1 MVDEDSHST
10 DLSVSEE
17 GHSTIL
23 LAHYIFWF
31 QLRTQLFR
39 NLVTPEQ
46 KCLEILLLLY
56 NLHILASDFLFVTFV
71 TKSNFL
77 KKLRGT
83 FWKISSNLWKAL
95 LITITKYRT

>member
-31 QLRTQLFR
+31 QLRTKLFR
-39 NLVTPEQ
+39 NAGYTRTKMLR
-46 KCLEILLLLY
+46 
-56 NLHILASDFLFVTFV
+56 NLTFV
-71 TKSNFL
+71 VQFAYFSIRLSFCNFRYKKQL
-77 KKLRGT
+77 FKKLR
-83 FWKISSNLWKAL
+83 
-95 LITITKYRT
+95 

>member
-10 DLSVSEE
+10 DLSVLEE

-31 QLRTQLFR
+31 QLRTKLFR
-39 NLVTPEQ
+39 NAGCART
-46 KCLEILLLLY
+46 KILEILLLLY

-77 KKLRGT
+77 R
-83 FWKISSNLWKAL
+83 N
-95 LITITKYRT
+95 YRKRFGKSRATCGNPY

>member
-31 QLRTQLFR
+31 QLRTKLFR
-39 NLVTPEQ
+39 NADYARTKMLRNLSFVVQ
-46 KCLEILLLLY
+46 FANFRIGLSFCNFRYKKQLLKNY
-56 NLHILASDFLFVTFV
+56 GERFG
-71 TKSNFL
+71 KSRATCG
-77 KKLRGT
+77 KP
-83 FWKISSNLWKAL
+83 
-95 LITITKYRT
+95 Y

>member
-1 MVDEDSHST
+1 MVNEDSHST
-10 DLSVSEE
+10 DLSVSEG

-46 KCLEILLLLY
+46 KCLQILLLLY

-77 KKLRGT
+77 KNYGERFGKSRATCG
-83 FWKISSNLWKAL
+83 KP
-95 LITITKYRT
+95 Y

>member
-56 NLHILASDFLFVTFV
+56 NLHILASDFKTFLFFEQRL
-71 TKSNFL
+71 SNF
-77 KKLRGT
+77 RYESN
-83 FWKISSNLWKAL
+83 FW
-95 LITITKYRT
+95 